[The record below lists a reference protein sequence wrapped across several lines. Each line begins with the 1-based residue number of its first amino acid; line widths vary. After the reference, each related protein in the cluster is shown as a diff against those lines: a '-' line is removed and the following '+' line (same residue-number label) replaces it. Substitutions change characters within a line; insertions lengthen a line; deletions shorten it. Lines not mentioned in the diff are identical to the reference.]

1 MLGGCNTFLT
11 RMASKEL
18 PQAAP
23 AAENGTV
30 NRTLRI
36 LSAFATKDRWALNE
50 LARALGLPRA
60 SAHRLL
66 NLCKP
71 LGFVEQDAD
80 GLYIA
85 GVELFRVAGKL
96 AAEMPINRLADPLLK
111 SIRDQTDETA
121 MLVLLARQDL
131 KMFFSHLAS
140 PAHPLRYT
148 IELNRLSPLAWGAA
162 GRALLTYLRQDEI
175 DSVIAMGEAS
185 PLDGRPLDKA
195 ELRAALAKIR
205 KDGYAES
212 YSQRAPDMHGIAV
225 PFFDGDGEVR
235 GNIML
240 TIPHFRYDP
249 ARQQALVDLLRGA
262 VKELTRRLGWA

>member
-1 MLGGCNTFLT
+1 MLGGCKTFIS
-11 RMASKEL
+11 RMASKDL
-18 PQAAP
+18 PQAASG
-23 AAENGTV
+23 AENGTV

-50 LARALGLPRA
+50 LARSLGLPRA

-66 NLCKP
+66 SLCKP

-80 GLYIA
+80 GFYIA

-96 AAEMPINRLADPLLK
+96 AAEMPINRLADPLLQ
-111 SIRDQTDETA
+111 SIRDQTEETA

-131 KMFFSHLAS
+131 KMFFSHHAS
-140 PAHPLRYT
+140 PAHPLRYSL
-148 IELNRLSPLAWGAA
+148 ELNRLAPLAWGAA
-162 GRALLTYLRQDEI
+162 GRALLAYLRTDEV
-175 DSVIAMGEAS
+175 DAVIAMGEAS

-205 KDGYAES
+205 KDGYAQS
-212 YSQRAPDMHGIAV
+212 YSQRAPDVHGLAV
-225 PFFDGDGEVR
+225 PFFDGEGEVR

-240 TIPHFRYDP
+240 TIPHFRFDP
-249 ARQQALVDLLRGA
+249 ARQDEMVGLLRDA
-262 VKELTRRLGWA
+262 VAELTRRLGWG